1 MQTYKVKLLKH
12 GKKPELIDVATVQ
25 ADRFE
30 VTRLHGRDHAE
41 GLFPSYIEGLVF
53 FKEGTFSDKLI
64 AFYPGSDWIVEVITQ
79 SNAGGTTHF
88 SGDGCKTHN

>member
-1 MQTYKVKLLKH
+1 MQTYKVKRLKD
-12 GKKPELIDVATVQ
+12 GKKPELIDIATVQ

-30 VTRLHGRDHAE
+30 ICRRSSQALLDDR
-41 GLFPSYIEGLVF
+41 IESISF
-53 FKEGTFSDKLI
+53 YQERSFRSDKLI
-64 AFYPGSDWIVEVITQ
+64 AFYPGSDWIVEIATQ